1 MITAFDGEKLEGFW
15 IWADIV
21 SPASSLV
28 RI

>member
-15 IWADIV
+15 IWAAIV
-21 SPASSLV
+21 SPASSLF